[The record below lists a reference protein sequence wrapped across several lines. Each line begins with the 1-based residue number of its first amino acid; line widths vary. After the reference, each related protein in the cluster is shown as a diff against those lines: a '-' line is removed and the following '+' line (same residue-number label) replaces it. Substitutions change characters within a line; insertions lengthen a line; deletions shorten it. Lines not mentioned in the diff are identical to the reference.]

1 MTNYLNSLVE
11 IISSNVKLL
20 NNAYTKDGREFPSL
34 DEPFEATPPTEANT
48 QAIREATRLIIA
60 ATTQLAASVRSPLE
74 VLLEQATGMYNTVTL
89 RFAND
94 HNVADLLKEAGPK
107 VRKCQI
113 LLRCV

>member
-1 MTNYLNSLVE
+1 MTDYLNALVE

-20 NNAYTKDGREFPSL
+20 TNAYTQDGHKFPSL
-34 DEPFEATPPTEANT
+34 DEPFEATPSVEVNAKAV
-48 QAIREATRLIIA
+48 QEATRLIIA
-60 ATTQLAASVRSPLE
+60 ATTQLATSVRSPLE

-107 VRKCQI
+107 VCK
-113 LLRCV
+113 